1 MNAVRVVMVVAV
13 LGVVAPLAAQDPVP
27 HAPAPGQQVT
37 GFYVGTLPCAD
48 CAGIR
53 TELTLLANAGRTSY
67 WLKETYLGKPP
78 KDATFE
84 SGGGFQ
90 VEPAAH
96 DPKAQ
101 VYRLAEAR
109 SGEKRFFLKVSDDEL
124 QALDRSGRPIDS
136 KLDYSLKRVAVKTEA
151 AQ

>member
-1 MNAVRVVMVVAV
+1 MKALASLVVAV
-13 LGVVAPLAAQDPVP
+13 VTTAAPLAAQDPRP
-27 HAPAPGQQVT
+27 HTPAPGQQVS

-53 TELTLLANAGRTSY
+53 TELTLLSDGSGRASY

-84 SGGGFQ
+84 SGGGWK
-90 VEPAAH
+90 VDPAAH
-96 DPKAQ
+96 DSKAQ
-101 VYRLAEAR
+101 VYRLTEAR
-109 SGEKRFFLKVSDDEL
+109 SSQTRFFLKVSADEL
-124 QALDRSGRPIDS
+124 LALDRSGKPIAS
-136 KLDYSLKRVAVKTEA
+136 KLDYSLKRLPVKPEA

>member
-1 MNAVRVVMVVAV
+1 MVMMAA
-13 LGVVAPLAAQDPVP
+13 GGAPAAQDPAP

-53 TELTLLANAGRTSY
+53 TELTLLSDGAGRASY

-90 VEPAAH
+90 VEPAAY
-96 DPKAQ
+96 DAKAQ
-101 VYRLAEAR
+101 VYRLTEAR
-109 SGEKRFFLKVSDDEL
+109 SSEKRFFLRVSDDEL
-124 QALDRSGRPIDS
+124 RALDRSGQPIAS
-136 KLDYSLKRVAVKTEA
+136 KLDYSLKRVP
-151 AQ
+151 